1 MGFTPLD
8 YGILFLY
15 LIGVTIL
22 GFWFGKYQKNTR
34 DYFLGNRNLPWWA
47 VCFSVVAT
55 ETSTLT
61 FISIP
66 GIAYL
71 TNLNFLQLTF
81 GYLIGRIIIS
91 FIFLPAYYKGEL
103 ATAYEFLG
111 NRFGLRMRNY
121 SSVIFQITRLLADGV
136 RLFATAIPLAVIT
149 GWSYPVSIAVIG
161 FLTIIYTYLGGIR
174 VVVWIDVI
182 QMVIYLGGAIIAGI
196 FLLSNLQGSWQDVIE
211 VLRIENKF
219 QIFNFNFG
227 GDWKDFFSFKY
238 NFITS
243 IVGGMLLSMASHG
256 TDQLI
261 VQRLLTCNNLKD
273 SQKALITSGISI
285 IFQFALFLALGLLL
299 YVFYRGQAAGLNYEF
314 VADPDAIFPK
324 FIVEAL
330 PAGLSGLIIAGI
342 FAAAM
347 STLSGSLNSL
357 ASSSMLDIYKSR
369 FGKNNTPQR
378 DLLISRIIT
387 VAWGIIFIGG
397 AMLFKDKKN
406 PVVELGLEIASFTY
420 GGLLGT
426 FIMGVFFSRVKENA
440 ALIAQWSAI
449 FFMSWVFL
457 DSRDIQGFFRYTI
470 IGINVLVFIWIF
482 IKLHDRRE
490 QIIIAIVLIV
500 LTSLIQG
507 LVIKV
512 TLIKFSYLWY
522 VFIGC
527 AVTIAVGLVTTA
539 LTKSSYMSRI

>member
-22 GFWFGKYQKNTR
+22 GSWFGKYQKDTR

-71 TNLNFLQLTF
+71 TNLNFLQLTL
-81 GYLIGRIIIS
+81 GYLMGRIIIS

-111 NRFGLRMRNY
+111 NRFGLRMRNF
-121 SSVIFQITRLLADGV
+121 SSVIFQLTRLLADGV
-136 RLFATAIPLAVIT
+136 RLFATAIPLSIIT

-161 FLTIIYTYLGGIR
+161 ILTIIYTYLGGIR
-174 VVVWIDVI
+174 AVVWIDVI

-196 FLLSNLQGSWQDVIE
+196 FLLNHFSGGWQDVIAA
-211 VLRIENKF
+211 IQPENKF
-219 QIFNFNFG
+219 QVFNFAFG
-227 GDWKDFFSFKY
+227 SNWKEFFNGGY
-238 NFITS
+238 HFIAS
-243 IVGGMLLSMASHG
+243 VLGGMFLSMASHG

-261 VQRLLTCNNLKD
+261 VQRLLICNNLKS
-273 SQKALITSGISI
+273 SQKALITSGVLVIV
-285 IFQFALFLALGLLL
+285 QFALFLVIGLLL
-299 YVFYRGQAAGLNYEF
+299 YAFYEGQLVGQGSGF
-314 VADPDAIFPK
+314 VTNSDEIFPK

-330 PAGLSGLIIAGI
+330 PAGLSGIIIAGI

-357 ASSSMLDIYKSR
+357 ASSSMLDIYKTR
-369 FGKNNTPQR
+369 FGKNNTPKQ
-378 DLLISRIIT
+378 DLIISRIMT
-387 VAWGIIFIGG
+387 AVWGIIFIGG

-426 FIMGVFFSRVKENA
+426 FLMGVFFKRVKENA

-449 FFMSWVFL
+449 FIMSWLIIYAKNF
-457 DSRDIQGFFRYTI
+457 IGIFKHAI
-470 IGINVLVFIWIF
+470 IGINVLAFIWIF
-482 IKLHDRRE
+482 LKLYDRRE
-490 QIIIAIVLIV
+490 QIISAILLIV
-500 LTSLIQG
+500 IVSLIRF
-507 LVIKV
+507 VEPIR
-512 TLIKFSYLWY
+512 FFWPWY

-527 AVTIAVGLVTTA
+527 VVTIAVGVVTSA
-539 LTKSSYMSRI
+539 LTKSSRGIRI

>member
-22 GFWFGKYQKNTR
+22 GSWFGRYQKDTR
-34 DYFLGNRNLPWWA
+34 DYFLGDRNLPWWA

-66 GIAYL
+66 GVAYL

-81 GYLIGRIIIS
+81 GYLIGRLIIS
-91 FIFLPAYYKGEL
+91 FVFLPAYYKGEL
-103 ATAYEFLG
+103 STAYEFLG
-111 NRFGLRMRNY
+111 NRFGLRMRNF
-121 SSVIFQITRLLADGV
+121 SAVIFQLTRLLADGV
-136 RLFATAIPLAVIT
+136 RLFATAIPLSIIT

-161 FLTIIYTYLGGIR
+161 ILTIIYTYLGGIR
-174 VVVWIDVI
+174 AVVWIDVI

-196 FLLSNLQGSWQDVIE
+196 FLLNHFPGGWQDIIAAVE
-211 VLRIENKF
+211 PGNKF
-219 QIFNFNFG
+219 QLFNFDFG
-227 GDWKDFFSFKY
+227 SNWKEFFTGGY
-238 NFITS
+238 NFVTS
-243 IVGGMLLSMASHG
+243 ILGGMFLSMASHG

-261 VQRLLTCNNLKD
+261 VQRLLTCNNLKN
-273 SQKALITSGISI
+273 SQKALITSGVLV
-285 IFQFALFLALGLLL
+285 IFQFALFLVIGLML
-299 YVFYRGQAAGLNYEF
+299 YAFYQGQVVGQGSDF
-314 VADPDAIFPK
+314 VTSSDEIFPK

-330 PAGLSGLIIAGI
+330 PAGLSGIIIAGV

-369 FGKNNTPQR
+369 FGKNNTPKQ

-387 VAWGIIFIGG
+387 AVWGVIFIGG
-397 AMLFKDKKN
+397 AMLFKDKNN
-406 PVVELGLEIASFTY
+406 PVVELGLAIASFTY

-426 FIMGVFFSRVKENA
+426 FLMGVFFKQVKENA

-449 FFMSWVFL
+449 FFMTWV
-457 DSRDIQGFFRYTI
+457 INVPVMAKYVI
-470 IGINVLVFIWIF
+470 VGINVLAFIWIF
-482 IKLHDRRE
+482 IKLYDRRE
-490 QIIIAIVLIV
+490 QIVITILLITIV
-500 LTSLIQG
+500 SLIRFFEP
-507 LVIKV
+507 
-512 TLIKFSYLWY
+512 IKFFWPWY

-527 AVTIAVGLVTTA
+527 VVTITVGLIISQ
-539 LTKSSYMSRI
+539 LTKSPRTIRT

>member
-8 YGILFLY
+8 YGILFFY
-15 LIGVTIL
+15 LIGVTVL
-22 GFWFGKYQKNTR
+22 GAWFGKYQKNTR
-34 DYFLGNRNLPWWA
+34 DYFLGDRNLPWGA

-111 NRFGLRMRNY
+111 NRFGLRMRNF
-121 SSVIFQITRLLADGV
+121 SSVIFQLTRLLADGV
-136 RLFATAIPLAVIT
+136 RLFATAIPLSVIT

-161 FLTIIYTYLGGIR
+161 VLTIIYTYFGGIR
-174 VVVWIDVI
+174 AVVWIDVI
-182 QMVIYLGGAIIAGI
+182 QMAIYLGGAIIAGM
-196 FLLSNLQGSWQDVIE
+196 FLLNHLPGGWQDV
-211 VLRIENKF
+211 LAAARPENKL
-219 QIFNFNFG
+219 QIFNFAFG
-227 GDWKDFFSFKY
+227 GSWKGFFSGGY

-243 IVGGMLLSMASHG
+243 VLGGMFLSMASHG

-261 VQRLLTCNNLKD
+261 VQRLLACNNLKS
-273 SQKALITSGISI
+273 SQKALITSGII
-285 IFQFALFLALGLLL
+285 VIFQFALFLVLGLML
-299 YVFYRGQAAGLNYEF
+299 YAFYNGQAVGPMGHF
-314 VADPDAIFPK
+314 VASSDEIFPK
-324 FIVEAL
+324 FIVEEL
-330 PAGLSGLIIAGI
+330 PAGLSGIIIAGV

-347 STLSGSLNSL
+347 SSLSGSLNSL

-369 FGKNNTPQR
+369 FGKNNTPQQ

-387 VAWGIIFIGG
+387 AVWGVIFIAG
-397 AMLFKDKKN
+397 AMLFTDKKN
-406 PVVELGLEIASFTY
+406 PVVELGLSIASFTY

-426 FIMGVFFSRVKENA
+426 FLMGVFIKQVKENA
-440 ALIAQWSAI
+440 AMIALWSAI
-449 FFMSWVFL
+449 FFMTWV
-457 DSRDIQGFFRYTI
+457 INVPMMAKYAI
-470 IGINVLVFIWIF
+470 VGINILAFIWIF
-482 IKLHDRRE
+482 MRLQDRRE
-490 QIIIAIVLIV
+490 QIGITILLVFLV
-500 LTSLIQG
+500 SLIRYFEPVQ
-507 LVIKV
+507 
-512 TLIKFSYLWY
+512 FFWPWY

-527 AVTIAVGLVTTA
+527 LVTFVVGFLMSL
-539 LTKSSYMSRI
+539 LTRTSLRYS

>member
-8 YGILFLY
+8 YGILLFY

-22 GFWFGKYQKNTR
+22 GSWFGKYQKNTR
-34 DYFLGNRNLPWWA
+34 DYFLGDRNLPWGA

-91 FIFLPAYYKGEL
+91 FVFLPAYYRGEL
-103 ATAYEFLG
+103 STAYEFLG
-111 NRFGLRMRNY
+111 NRFGLRMRNF
-121 SSVIFQITRLLADGV
+121 SSVIFQLTRLLADGV
-136 RLFATAIPLAVIT
+136 RLFATAIPLSIIT

-161 FLTIIYTYLGGIR
+161 ILTIIYTYFGGIR
-174 VVVWIDVI
+174 AVVWIDVI
-182 QMVIYLGGAIIAGI
+182 QMVVYLGGAIVAGI
-196 FLLSNLQGSWQDVIE
+196 FLLNHFPGGWQDVIAVVGHE
-211 VLRIENKF
+211 HKF
-219 QIFNFNFG
+219 QIFNFDFG
-227 GDWKDFFSFKY
+227 KSWTEFFTGGY
-238 NFITS
+238 NFIAS
-243 IVGGMLLSMASHG
+243 ILGGMFLSMASHG

-261 VQRLLTCNNLKD
+261 VQRLLTCNNLKN
-273 SQKALITSGISI
+273 SQKALITSGVLV
-285 IFQFALFLALGLLL
+285 IFQFALFLVIGLML
-299 YVFYRGQAAGLNYEF
+299 YAFYQGQAVGQGSDF
-314 VADPDAIFPK
+314 VVSSDEIFPK

-330 PAGLSGLIIAGI
+330 PSGLSGIIIAGV

-369 FGKNNTPQR
+369 FGKNNTPKQ

-387 VAWGIIFIGG
+387 AVWGIIFMGG
-397 AMLFKDKKN
+397 AMIFTDKKN
-406 PVVELGLEIASFTY
+406 PVVELGLAIASFTY

-426 FIMGVFFSRVKENA
+426 FLIGVFFKRVRENA
-440 ALIAQWSAI
+440 ALIAQWSTI
-449 FFMSWVFL
+449 LFMTWV
-457 DSRDIQGFFRYTI
+457 INVPMIAKYVI
-470 IGINVLVFIWIF
+470 VGINLLAFIWIF
-482 IKLHDRRE
+482 IKLYDRRE
-490 QIIIAIVLIV
+490 QIIMTVI
-500 LTSLIQG
+500 
-507 LVIKV
+507 LVITV
-512 TLIKFSYLWY
+512 SLVRYVEPIKFFWPWY

-527 AVTIAVGLVTTA
+527 VVTILVGLA
-539 LTKSSYMSRI
+539 ISQLTKSSYIIRS

>member
-8 YGILFLY
+8 YGILFFY

-22 GFWFGKYQKNTR
+22 GAWFGKYQKNTR
-34 DYFLGNRNLPWWA
+34 DYFLGDRNLPWGA

-111 NRFGLRMRNY
+111 NRFGLRMRNF
-121 SSVIFQITRLLADGV
+121 SSVIFQLTRLLADGV
-136 RLFATAIPLAVIT
+136 RLFATAIPLSVIT
-149 GWSYPVSIAVIG
+149 GWSYPISIAVIG
-161 FLTIIYTYLGGIR
+161 VLTIIYTYFGGIR
-174 VVVWIDVI
+174 AVVWIDVI
-182 QMVIYLGGAIIAGI
+182 QMAIYLGGAIIAGM
-196 FLLSNLQGSWQDVIE
+196 FLLNHLPGGWQDV
-211 VLRIENKF
+211 LAAARPENKL
-219 QIFNFNFG
+219 QIFNFAFG
-227 GDWKDFFSFKY
+227 SSWKGFFSGGY

-243 IVGGMLLSMASHG
+243 VLGGMFLSMASHG

-261 VQRLLTCNNLKD
+261 VQRLLACNNLKS
-273 SQKALITSGISI
+273 SQKALITSGII
-285 IFQFALFLALGLLL
+285 VIFQFALFLVLGLML
-299 YVFYRGQAAGLNYEF
+299 YAFYNGQAVGPMGHF
-314 VADPDAIFPK
+314 VASSDEIFPK
-324 FIVEAL
+324 FIVEEL
-330 PAGLSGLIIAGI
+330 PAGLSGIIIAGV

-347 STLSGSLNSL
+347 SSLSGSLNSL

-369 FGKNNTPQR
+369 FGKNNTPQQ

-387 VAWGIIFIGG
+387 AVWGVIFIAG
-397 AMLFKDKKN
+397 AMLFTDKKN
-406 PVVELGLEIASFTY
+406 PVVELGLSIASFTY

-426 FIMGVFFSRVKENA
+426 FLMGVFIKQVKENA
-440 ALIAQWSAI
+440 AMIALWSAI
-449 FFMSWVFL
+449 FFMTWV
-457 DSRDIQGFFRYTI
+457 INVPMMAKYAI
-470 IGINVLVFIWIF
+470 VGINILAFIWIF
-482 IKLHDRRE
+482 MRLQDRRE
-490 QIIIAIVLIV
+490 QIGITILLVFLV
-500 LTSLIQG
+500 SLIRYFEPVQ
-507 LVIKV
+507 
-512 TLIKFSYLWY
+512 FFWPWY

-527 AVTIAVGLVTTA
+527 LVTFVVGFLMSL
-539 LTKSSYMSRI
+539 LTRTSLRYS

>member
-8 YGILFLY
+8 YGILFGY
-15 LIGVTIL
+15 LIGVTVL
-22 GFWFGKYQKNTR
+22 GSWFGKFQKDTR
-34 DYFLGNRNLPWWA
+34 DYFLGDRNLPWSA

-66 GIAYL
+66 GVAYL

-91 FIFLPAYYKGEL
+91 FVFLPAYYKGEL
-103 ATAYEFLG
+103 STAYEFLG
-111 NRFGLRMRNY
+111 NRFGLRMRNF

-136 RLFATAIPLAVIT
+136 RLFATAIPLSVIT
-149 GWSYPVSIAVIG
+149 GWSYPVSIAIIG
-161 FLTIIYTYLGGIR
+161 ILTIIYTYFGGIR
-174 VVVWIDVI
+174 AVVWIDVI

-196 FLLSNLQGSWQDVIE
+196 FLLNNLPGGWQDMIAVA
-211 VLRIENKF
+211 RPENKF
-219 QIFNFNFG
+219 QLFNFSFG
-227 GDWKDFFSFKY
+227 SSWKEFFTGGY

-243 IVGGMLLSMASHG
+243 IIGGMFLSMASHG

-261 VQRLLTCNNLKD
+261 VQRLLTCNNLKN
-273 SQKALITSGISI
+273 SQKALITSGVLV
-285 IFQFALFLALGLLL
+285 IFQFALFLVLGLML
-299 YVFYRGQAAGLNYEF
+299 YAFFQGQSVGQGSGF
-314 VADPDAIFPK
+314 VTSSDEIFPK

-330 PAGLSGLIIAGI
+330 PAGLSGIIIAGV

-369 FGKNNTPQR
+369 FGKNNTPQK
-378 DLLISRIIT
+378 DLFISRIIT
-387 VAWGIIFIGG
+387 TIWGIVFIGG
-397 AMLFKDKKN
+397 AMLFKDKNN
-406 PVVELGLEIASFTY
+406 PVVELGLAIASFTY

-426 FIMGVFFSRVKENA
+426 FLLGIFFKNIKENT

-449 FFMSWVFL
+449 FFMTW
-457 DSRDIQGFFRYTI
+457 IIGAKGIAQYAI
-470 IGINVLVFIWIF
+470 IGINVLAFIWIF
-482 IKLHDRRE
+482 IKLYDRRE
-490 QIIIAIVLIV
+490 QIVMTILLVVIV
-500 LTSLIQG
+500 SLIQYAEP
-507 LVIKV
+507 
-512 TLIKFSYLWY
+512 IKFFWPWY

-527 AVTIAVGLVTTA
+527 LVTIGVGIILA
-539 LTKSSYMSRI
+539 LFTKSFHAVRYKGR

>member
-8 YGILFLY
+8 YGILFFY

-22 GFWFGKYQKNTR
+22 GAWFGKYQKNTR
-34 DYFLGNRNLPWWA
+34 DYFLGDRNLPWGA

-66 GIAYL
+66 GVAYL

-111 NRFGLRMRNY
+111 NRFGLRMRNF
-121 SSVIFQITRLLADGV
+121 SSVIFQLTRLLADGV
-136 RLFATAIPLAVIT
+136 RLFATAIPLSVIT

-161 FLTIIYTYLGGIR
+161 ILTIIYTYFGGIR
-174 VVVWIDVI
+174 AVVWIDVI
-182 QMVIYLGGAIIAGI
+182 QMAIYLGGAIIAGM
-196 FLLSNLQGSWQDVIE
+196 FLLNHLPGGWQDV
-211 VLRIENKF
+211 LAAARPENKL
-219 QIFNFNFG
+219 QIFNFAFG
-227 GDWKDFFSFKY
+227 SNWKGFFSGGY

-243 IVGGMLLSMASHG
+243 VLGGMFLSMASHG

-261 VQRLLTCNNLKD
+261 VQRLLACNNLKS
-273 SQKALITSGISI
+273 SQKALITSGILV
-285 IFQFALFLALGLLL
+285 IFQFALFLVLGLML
-299 YVFYRGQAAGLNYEF
+299 YAFYNGQAVGPMGHF
-314 VADPDAIFPK
+314 VASSDEIFPK
-324 FIVEAL
+324 FIVEEL
-330 PAGLSGLIIAGI
+330 PAGLSGIIIAGV

-347 STLSGSLNSL
+347 SSLSGSLNSL

-369 FGKNNTPQR
+369 FGKDNTPQR

-387 VAWGIIFIGG
+387 AVWGIIFIAG
-397 AMLFKDKKN
+397 AMLFTDKKN
-406 PVVELGLEIASFTY
+406 PVVELGLSIASFTY

-426 FIMGVFFSRVKENA
+426 FLMGVFVKQVKENA
-440 ALIAQWSAI
+440 AMIALWSAI
-449 FFMSWVFL
+449 FFMTWV
-457 DSRDIQGFFRYTI
+457 IKVPIMAKYVI
-470 IGINVLVFIWIF
+470 VGINILAFIWIF
-482 IKLHDRRE
+482 MKLQDRRE
-490 QIIIAIVLIV
+490 QIGITILLVFLV
-500 LTSLIQG
+500 SLIRYFEPVQ
-507 LVIKV
+507 
-512 TLIKFSYLWY
+512 FFWPWY

-527 AVTIAVGLVTTA
+527 LVTIVVGFLMSLFTR
-539 LTKSSYMSRI
+539 SSVHNF

>member
-8 YGILFLY
+8 YGILFFY

-22 GFWFGKYQKNTR
+22 GSWFGRYQKDTR
-34 DYFLGNRNLPWWA
+34 DYFLGDRNLPWGA

-91 FIFLPAYYKGEL
+91 FVFLPAYYKGEL
-103 ATAYEFLG
+103 STAYEFLG
-111 NRFGLRMRNY
+111 NRFGLRMRNF

-136 RLFATAIPLAVIT
+136 RLFATAIPLSVIT
-149 GWSYPVSIAVIG
+149 GWSYSVSIAVIG
-161 FLTIIYTYLGGIR
+161 ILTIIYTYFGGIR
-174 VVVWIDVI
+174 AVVWIDVI

-196 FLLSNLQGSWQDVIE
+196 FLLNNIPGGWHEIMAAAQP
-211 VLRIENKF
+211 ENKL
-219 QIFNFNFG
+219 QVFNFVLGNN
-227 GDWKDFFSFKY
+227 WNEFFSNGY

-243 IVGGMLLSMASHG
+243 ILGGMFLSMASHG

-261 VQRLLTCNNLKD
+261 VQRLLTCNNLRS
-273 SQKALITSGISI
+273 SQKALITSGVLVIL
-285 IFQFALFLALGLLL
+285 QFALFLVIGLML
-299 YVFYRGQAAGLNYEF
+299 YAFYRGQIVAPDGNF
-314 VADPDAIFPK
+314 VASSDEIFPK

-330 PAGLSGLIIAGI
+330 PAGLSGIIIAGV

-357 ASSSMLDIYKSR
+357 ASASMLDIYKSR
-369 FGKNNTPQR
+369 FGKNNTPKQ
-378 DLLISRIIT
+378 DLLISRVIT
-387 VAWGIIFIGG
+387 AIWGIIFIGG
-397 AMLFKDKKN
+397 AMLFKDRNN
-406 PVVELGLEIASFTY
+406 PVVELGLAIASFTY

-426 FIMGVFFSRVKENA
+426 FLLGMIFKHVRENA
-440 ALIAQWSAI
+440 ALIAQWGAI
-449 FFMSWVFL
+449 FFMTW
-457 DSRDIQGFFRYTI
+457 I
-470 IGINVLVFIWIF
+470 IGVKGMVLYVIMAINILAFIWIF

-490 QIIIAIVLIV
+490 QIFMTILLIV
-500 LTSLIQG
+500 ITSLIKYM
-507 LVIKV
+507 VP
-512 TLIKFSYLWY
+512 IKFFWPWY

-527 AVTIAVGLVTTA
+527 LVTLGVGLLISFFTRHS
-539 LTKSSYMSRI
+539 LTMRFKS